1 MDQVLHALGGLLLNA
16 VPTFV
21 LVIAL
26 YFYLKRMYFRPMA
39 RVLAERAE
47 ATEGARR
54 QASDML
60 AQASAKAAEYDE
72 KLRHARSEI
81 YHEQEQY
88 RERLRQ
94 DQAQAVAQARQGASA
109 AVKQASDQLAGE
121 AAAARQLL
129 AAQADSLAN
138 EIVQTVLHRR
148 TA

>member
-1 MDQVLHALGGLLLNA
+1 MDQVLRALGGLLLNA
-16 VPTFV
+16 IPTFV

-26 YFYLKRMYFRPMA
+26 HFYLKRVYFRPMA

-72 KLRHARSEI
+72 NLRNARSEI
-81 YHEQEQY
+81 YREQEQY
-88 RERLRQ
+88 RDRLRQ
-94 DQAQAVAQARQGASA
+94 DQAQALTQARESSNA
-109 AVKQASDQLAGE
+109 AVKQATARLAEE
-121 AAAARQLL
+121 AALARQSL

-138 EIVQTVLHRR
+138 EIVQTILHRR
-148 TA
+148 AA